1 MSDTPDTKTPQQSE
15 AFLALVEAI
24 GDALYILLSDETF
37 TEEEAEAFNADVN
50 EVAFLAFDAFD
61 PQISSTSVGSKGEK
75 KFVFEMT
82 IPDESVFDIIQNRYA
97 DILQSDTDDDEDGE

>member
-37 TEEEAEAFNADVN
+37 TEEEAE
-50 EVAFLAFDAFD
+50 E
-61 PQISSTSVGSKGEK
+61 TK
-75 KFVFEMT
+75 
-82 IPDESVFDIIQNRYA
+82 
-97 DILQSDTDDDEDGE
+97 EDGEHDDIIIEVDDVIDEDYQPTEE